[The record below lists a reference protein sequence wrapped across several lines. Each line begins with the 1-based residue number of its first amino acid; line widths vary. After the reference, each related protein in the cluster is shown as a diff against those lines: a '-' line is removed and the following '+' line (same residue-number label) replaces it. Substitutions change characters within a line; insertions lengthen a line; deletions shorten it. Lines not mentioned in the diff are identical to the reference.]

1 MPERIR
7 ILVVD
12 DHPAIRKGLAA
23 TLEPEPDMEIVGSAA
38 TRQQAVEIWRK
49 TRPDITLMDLGLE
62 RGSGGVEAI
71 REIRREFPLAKIIV
85 FSALTGDEDVYQ
97 ALQSG
102 AVTFLTKD
110 TPDEE
115 VVETI
120 RDVHAGGRPIPP
132 EIARKLADE
141 RTPEQGNR
149 RSSLHQR
156 RDGTRAHEAHSFQAE
171 SQRPDQGGGHR
182 RTARNHSVP
191 LRSAGRLASP
201 RNLVRLLPGT
211 AIPLKTGTRK
221 AIRLGIYAL
230 KGPPYSKER

>member
-132 EIARKLADE
+132 EIARKLADRVTQPSLTSRE
-141 RTPEQGNR
+141 IQVLELVARGLRNKEIGVALSSSEETVQGHMKHIL
-149 RSSLHQR
+149 SK
-156 RDGTRAHEAHSFQAE
+156 
-171 SQRPDQGGGHR
+171 
-182 RTARNHSVP
+182 
-191 LRSAGRLASP
+191 
-201 RNLVRLLPGT
+201 
-211 AIPLKTGTRK
+211 LKVND
-221 AIRLGIYAL
+221 
-230 KGPPYSKER
+230 